1 MSNALRLSV
10 LANILD
16 DGTSG
21 QILTSQGSGV
31 VAFADATGGSSV
43 ITVTNVSGASDSLT
57 AISSPSVGDIVFVTS
72 TNGLFIRK
80 SNGWFKIAD
89 VTNLRP
95 TGLTGVSNSAL
106 AIDGT
111 PTTITLAA
119 TDPEGLTL
127 TFSAAA
133 KTGSNTT
140 FSEALTDG
148 NTVNA
153 FNGSTVIATVAQNSN
168 VFTID
173 PNTANNAGTVDITF
187 SVTDGINTALT
198 ADGQFTLTFVTTVT
212 NSNNTIL
219 LATATGTSDNDN
231 ITYIDGLGN
240 TQNVTVNGDAYA
252 GTFSPYRSGGYSLG
266 FSGNSYIT
274 LSNSSTFELTGDFCI
289 DGFWYLPTTNSGTIF
304 ELGQYQ
310 NGILFGP
317 DQYDNG
323 IYVNG
328 TKLIGLASSVTI
340 NTWQH
345 FAIVRKGTGSNN
357 LKLYIDGTKVAES
370 TVTANINSN
379 YSSYTN
385 IRIGSA
391 THTYGSGSDL
401 DDGSYI
407 RDLRIVKGD
416 SVYPSSSDSVPPN
429 SITVPTEKST
439 AITGTILLAGALPYL
454 ADASTTDSTII
465 FTATNTVSTKPF
477 SPYDYNEYSATDHG
491 GSVYFDGTGDY
502 LSISNQGISGDLTY
516 EGWFYQT
523 VAQSATWRALLS
535 SSTYGSGLPFQVYT
549 YNTNIEAWTS
559 GSGGAGIITKPFK
572 PFTWFHVA
580 IVRSSGT
587 WTLYVNGKP
596 AGSNTVNGT
605 YNFAST
611 TGWSVGAGQ
620 TGLYPFTGYASDV
633 KLINS
638 AITNFTPPT
647 SPKSSSG
654 ASLHIK
660 GTDASIIDKSQS
672 GNIKLIG
679 DTTGSTTQVKF
690 SGSKSMY
697 FDGTGDRATVE
708 GIQDLGDDFTIEC
721 WHYATASGNKKIIS
735 SIDNVGGFNSNGY
748 WEFGLALGG
757 SNYQLMIDGGTFTHT
772 STAALYNQWVHLA
785 VTRTSNTVRYFI
797 NGTLDSTTFSNSLTL
812 RNPSGVVIG
821 SSPNNTYIYNFT
833 GYIQDLR
840 VSNECKYT
848 TSFSVPTAPLEG

>member
-1 MSNALRLSV
+1 MSNASRLST

-21 QILTSQGSGV
+21 QVLTSQGSGG
-31 VAFADATGGSSV
+31 VAFADAAGGSSV
-43 ITVTNVSGASDSLT
+43 TTVTNVSGASDSLT

-198 ADGQFTLTFVTTVT
+198 ADGQFTLTFITTVD
-212 NSNNTIL
+212 NSNHTIL

-252 GTFSPYRSGGYSLG
+252 GTFSPYRSGGYSTS
-266 FSGNSYIT
+266 FSR
-274 LSNSSTFELTGDFCI
+274 SNSSKLEIASMPAIGSGDCSIELWCKIDSQAWNGIISRGAYNSSGTFSLSTRSGDTELTLI
-289 DGFWYLPTTNSGTIF
+289 WSGTIYTTSGANINVG
-304 ELGQYQ
+304 EWKWVQIIRSSGTVT
-310 NGILFGP
+310 
-317 DQYDNG
+317 

-328 TKLIGLASSVTI
+328 SSV
-340 NTWQH
+340 
-345 FAIVRKGTGSNN
+345 GSWSNSAN
-357 LKLYIDGTKVAES
+357 VSS
-370 TVTANINSN
+370 TSN
-379 YSSYTN
+379 YIIGRVDSSDYF
-385 IRIGSA
+385 G
-391 THTYGSGSDL
+391 GDL
-401 DDGSYI
+401 
-407 RDLRIVKGD
+407 RDLRI
-416 SVYPSSSDSVPPN
+416 STNAQSSSNGNGKLATDSN
-429 SITVPTEKST
+429 TTFLSCH
-439 AITGTILLAGALPYL
+439 LPYL
-454 ADASTTDSTII
+454 AYATSSVPSNSYSSISGTIK
-465 FTATNTVSTKPF
+465 TVPV

-757 SNYQLMIDGGTFTHT
+757 SNYQLMIDGGTFTHA